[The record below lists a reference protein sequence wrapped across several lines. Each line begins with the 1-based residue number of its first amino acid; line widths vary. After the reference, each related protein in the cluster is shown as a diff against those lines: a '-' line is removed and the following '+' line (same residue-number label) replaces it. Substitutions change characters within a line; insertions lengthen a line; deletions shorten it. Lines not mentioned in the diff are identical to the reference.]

1 MRSLVIRLATVGMAA
16 LFVTACGIPK
26 EEHQKVVDARN
37 QLQRDLKK
45 LQALSADQ
53 RQRIAS
59 LEADLKKVKN
69 TMGGQLEAHQ
79 DALKK
84 KLAELAKT
92 RAALEELEKMKAE
105 MEKQR
110 ALDASLRA
118 QLKSM
123 ISAGQLEVVNIN
135 GRLVIKM
142 ASKILFP
149 SGKSRLTRKGNKA
162 LVQLAG
168 ILKNVGRHFQVAG
181 HTDNVRSRRRRY
193 DNWALSADR
202 AATVVRLLEKNGVPG
217 KNLSCAGFSQY
228 QPVAN
233 NRTSKGK
240 ALNRRIEI
248 TLLPVIP
255 TQVRD

>member
-1 MRSLVIRLATVGMAA
+1 MKSLVYRLAALAVAA
-16 LFVTACGIPK
+16 TFVVACGIPK
-26 EEHQKVVDARN
+26 EEHQKVVDAKKR
-37 QLQRDLKK
+37 LEADLKK
-45 LQALSADQ
+45 AQQTSAEQ
-53 RQRIAS
+53 KQQIAK
-59 LEADLKKVKN
+59 LEADLKKVKA
-69 TMGGQLEAHQ
+69 TMGGALEAKQ
-79 DALKK
+79 AALRN

-92 RAALEELEKMKAE
+92 KAALEELEKMKAE

-110 ALDASLRA
+110 KLDGQLRA

-149 SGKSRLTRKGNKA
+149 SGKARLTRKGNKA
-162 LVQLAG
+162 LAQLAS
-168 ILKNVGRHFQVAG
+168 ILKSVDRHFQVAG

-217 KNLSCAGFSQY
+217 KNLSCAGFSQH

-233 NRTSKGK
+233 NRTKAGK

-248 TLLPVIP
+248 TLLPTIP
-255 TQVRD
+255 PQVKD